1 MASYT
6 DTKVFL
12 MSLPENSI
20 ERAFVREAA
29 GIAYEYIN
37 SALSGTYSVPFSPVP
52 GTISKISNLLTRA
65 IVLALV
71 AKGTITIKDIKER
84 SAIDP
89 VEWLE
94 DLRTGKRSIPGTAR
108 VSGGGSWLSTAD
120 QMHIFDLD
128 HEIAHDVDPDRLDEI
143 ANDREA
149 YP

>member
-1 MASYT
+1 VATYT
-6 DTKVFL
+6 DVTIFL
-12 MSLPENSI
+12 RTWPEESAGRMFI
-20 ERAFVREAA
+20 QEAA

-37 SALSGTYSVPFSPVP
+37 SALAGTYSVPFSSVP
-52 GTISKISNLLTRA
+52 GTIEKISNLLTRA
-65 IVLALV
+65 IALALV
-71 AKGTITIKDIKER
+71 ARGTITIKDIKER

-94 DLRTGKRSIPGTAR
+94 DLRKGKRSIVGVSR

-120 QMHIFDLD
+120 EMHIFDLD

-143 ANDREA
+143 ATDREA